1 MKYIRNIG
9 FLFLIVCASAQKSK
23 TEKVLFVGNSFTF
36 YFSLPLVVESMADEK
51 GVGLD
56 VYQSTAGG
64 ASLKD
69 HWIGKR
75 KLFTKSK
82 IQNGN
87 FGKIILQDYSTNP
100 INKTAESLDYFKRFI
115 NLAKSVDAKV
125 YIYGTWPVPTMQG
138 KAYDG
143 IDPIQHALKPLSADN
158 VTLIPVGT
166 AFRLFQAEYP
176 EISLYTS
183 DNKHP
188 SPVGTYLAACVFLKV
203 LTGKSPKGLYRRF
216 DRNDE
221 NGKKIFLGMVETV
234 DAKKCQLIAEKIEIK
249 NPTN

>member
-23 TEKVLFVGNSFTF
+23 AEKVLFVGNSFTF
-36 YFSLPLVVESMADEK
+36 YFNLPLVVESMADEK
-51 GVGLD
+51 GIGLD

-64 ASLKD
+64 SSLKD

-75 KLFTKSK
+75 NLSTKSK
-82 IQNGN
+82 IQNGKFN
-87 FGKIILQDYSTNP
+87 KIILQDYSTNP
-100 INKTAESLDYFKRFI
+100 VNKTAESLNYFKRFI
-115 NLAKSVDAKV
+115 DLAKSVDAKV
-125 YIYGTWPVPTMQG
+125 YIYGTWPVPAMQG
-138 KAYDG
+138 KGYNG
-143 IDPIQHALKPLSADN
+143 IDPIQYALKPLSSQN
-158 VTLIPVGT
+158 VTLVPVGT

-216 DRNDE
+216 DRKDE
-221 NGKKIFLGMVETV
+221 NAKKIFLGKKGTA
-234 DAKKCQLIAEKIEIK
+234 DAKKCQQI
-249 NPTN
+249 

>member
-1 MKYIRNIG
+1 MKHIRNIG

-36 YFSLPLVVESMADEK
+36 YFNLPLVVESMADEK

-75 KLFTKSK
+75 KLSTKSK

-100 INKTAESLDYFKRFI
+100 VNKTAESLDYFKRFI

-143 IDPIQHALKPLSADN
+143 IDPIQHALKPLLSDN
-158 VTLIPVGT
+158 VTLVPIGT

-188 SPVGTYLAACVFLKV
+188 SPIGTYLAACVFLKV
-203 LTGKSPKGLYRRF
+203 LTGESPKGLYRRF

-221 NGKKIFLGMVETV
+221 NGKKIFLGMVETI
-234 DAKKCQLIAEKIEIK
+234 DAKKCQQIVENMNIK
-249 NPTN
+249 

>member
-1 MKYIRNIG
+1 MKRIRNIG
-9 FLFLIVCASAQKSK
+9 FLFLIVFTSAQDSK

-36 YFSLPLVVESMADEK
+36 YFNLPLVVESMADEK

-69 HWIGKR
+69 HWIGK
-75 KLFTKSK
+75 KSLSTKSK
-82 IQNGN
+82 IQNGK
-87 FGKIILQDYSTNP
+87 FDKIILQDYSTNP
-100 INKTAESLDYFKRFI
+100 VNKTAESLDYFSRFI

-125 YIYGTWPVPTMQG
+125 YIYGTWPVPVMQG
-138 KAYDG
+138 KGYNG
-143 IDPIQHALKPLSADN
+143 IDPIQHALKPLSSQNA
-158 VTLIPVGT
+158 TLIPVGT

-216 DRNDE
+216 DRKDE
-221 NGKKIFLGMVETV
+221 NGKKIFLGMVEKT
-234 DAKKCQLIAEKIEIK
+234 DAKKCQQIVELMNIK
-249 NPTN
+249 

>member
-1 MKYIRNIG
+1 
-9 FLFLIVCASAQKSK
+9 
-23 TEKVLFVGNSFTF
+23 
-36 YFSLPLVVESMADEK
+36 MADEK

-75 KLFTKSK
+75 SLSTKSK
-82 IQNGN
+82 IQNGK
-87 FGKIILQDYSTNP
+87 FDKIILQDYSTNP
-100 INKTAESLDYFKRFI
+100 VNKTAESLDYFSRFI
-115 NLAKSVDAKV
+115 DLAKSVDAKV
-125 YIYGTWPVPTMQG
+125 YIYGTWPVPVMQG

-143 IDPIQHALKPLSADN
+143 IDPIQHALKPLSSQNA
-158 VTLIPVGT
+158 TLIPVGT

-188 SPVGTYLAACVFLKV
+188 SPVGTYSCLCFF
-203 LTGKSPKGLYRRF
+203 KSAYWQ
-216 DRNDE
+216 
-221 NGKKIFLGMVETV
+221 IS
-234 DAKKCQLIAEKIEIK
+234 
-249 NPTN
+249 

>member
-23 TEKVLFVGNSFTF
+23 AEKVLFVGNSFTF
-36 YFSLPLVVESMADEK
+36 YFNLPLVVESMADEK
-51 GVGLD
+51 GIGLD

-64 ASLKD
+64 SSLKD

-75 KLFTKSK
+75 NLSTKSK
-82 IQNGN
+82 IQNGK
-87 FGKIILQDYSTNP
+87 FDKIILQDYSTNP
-100 INKTAESLDYFKRFI
+100 VNKTAESLNYFKRFI
-115 NLAKSVDAKV
+115 DLAKSVDAKV

-138 KAYDG
+138 KGYNG
-143 IDPIQHALKPLSADN
+143 IDPIQYALKPLSSQN
-158 VTLIPVGT
+158 VTLVPVGT

-216 DRNDE
+216 DRKDE
-221 NGKKIFLGMVETV
+221 NGKKIFLGMVEST
-234 DAKKCQLIAEKIEIK
+234 DAKKCQQIVELMNIK
-249 NPTN
+249 

>member
-9 FLFLIVCASAQKSK
+9 FLFLIVFTSAQDSK

-36 YFSLPLVVESMADEK
+36 YFNLPLVVESMADEK
-51 GVGLD
+51 GIGLD

-64 ASLKD
+64 SSLKD
-69 HWIGKR
+69 HWIGK
-75 KLFTKSK
+75 KSLSTKSK
-82 IQNGN
+82 IQNGK
-87 FGKIILQDYSTNP
+87 FDKIILQDYSTNP
-100 INKTAESLDYFKRFI
+100 VNKTAESLNYFKRFI
-115 NLAKSVDAKV
+115 DLAKSVDAKV
-125 YIYGTWPVPTMQG
+125 YIYGTWPVPVMQG
-138 KAYDG
+138 KGYNG
-143 IDPIQHALKPLSADN
+143 IDPIQHALKPLSSQN
-158 VTLIPVGT
+158 VTLVPVGT

-216 DRNDE
+216 DRKDK
-221 NGKKIFLGMVETV
+221 NGKKIFLGMVETA
-234 DAKKCQLIAEKIEIK
+234 DAKKCQQIVELMNIK
-249 NPTN
+249 

>member
-1 MKYIRNIG
+1 MKHIRNIG
-9 FLFLIVCASAQKSK
+9 FLFLIIFASAQDSK

-36 YFSLPLVVESMADEK
+36 YFNLPLVVESMADEK

-75 KLFTKSK
+75 NLSTKSK

-87 FGKIILQDYSTNP
+87 FDKIILQDYSTNP
-100 INKTAESLDYFKRFI
+100 VNKTIESLDYFNRFI
-115 NLAKSVDAKV
+115 DLAKSVDAKV

-143 IDPIQHALKPLSADN
+143 IDPIQHALTPLSSNN
-158 VTLIPVGT
+158 VTLVPVGT
-166 AFRLFQAEYP
+166 AFRLFQADYP

-188 SPVGTYLAACVFLKV
+188 SPIGTYLAACVFLKV
-203 LTGKSPKGLYRRF
+203 LTGESPKGLYRRF

-221 NGKKIFLGMVETV
+221 NGKKIFLGMVETI
-234 DAKKCQLIAEKIEIK
+234 DAKKCQQIVENMNIK
-249 NPTN
+249 

>member
-23 TEKVLFVGNSFTF
+23 AEKVLFVGNSFTF
-36 YFSLPLVVESMADEK
+36 YFNLPLLVESMADEK

-69 HWIGKR
+69 HWIGK
-75 KLFTKSK
+75 KSLSTKSK
-82 IQNGN
+82 IQNGK
-87 FGKIILQDYSTNP
+87 FDKIILQDYSTNP
-100 INKTAESLDYFKRFI
+100 VNKTSESLDYFNRFI
-115 NLAKSVDAKV
+115 DLAKSVDAKV
-125 YIYGTWPVPTMQG
+125 YIYGTWPVPTMQS

-143 IDPIQHALKPLSADN
+143 IDPIQHALKPLSSQNA
-158 VTLIPVGT
+158 TLIPVGT

-188 SPVGTYLAACVFLKV
+188 SPIGTYLAACVFLKV
-203 LTGKSPKGLYRRF
+203 LTGESPKGLYRRF

-221 NGKKIFLGMVETV
+221 NGKKIFLGMVETI
-234 DAKKCQLIAEKIEIK
+234 DAKKCQQIVENMNIK
-249 NPTN
+249 